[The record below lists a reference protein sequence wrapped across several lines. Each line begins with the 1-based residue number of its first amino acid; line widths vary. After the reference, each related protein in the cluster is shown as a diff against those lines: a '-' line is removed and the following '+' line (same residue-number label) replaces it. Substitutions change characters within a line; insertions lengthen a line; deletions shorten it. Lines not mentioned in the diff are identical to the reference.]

1 MATVKASK
9 SGLDKVARMAQLKGW
24 TKTRT
29 PVWWQ
34 DAHTTQATLR
44 RFWRGISIHQE
55 AFVDICKAVGLEDWE
70 SIIDRTVP
78 PMPEPQSTPN
88 PLVQDWENAPD
99 VLGFYGRTDEL
110 NQLKRW
116 VLDDR
121 CKVVT
126 ILGMGGMGKT
136 ALTVNLADQI
146 HEQFECLVWRSL
158 QPKPTLPTLLKSLMP
173 LLMPEIEPFS
183 STQEGLMLLIQCL
196 QKRRC
201 LIVLDEL
208 EVIFQSQQGKISA
221 QSSPYQKGYE
231 DYREFLRRLSVAP
244 HKSCIVL
251 TSREKPEEIAALEGE
266 TLPIRCLR
274 LRGLRLDD
282 ARALFKAKGFSG
294 TEKGLPELV
303 DLYGGNPL
311 ALKVITTMI
320 EEIFNGNV
328 AAFLSQN
335 TMVLG
340 DRLRSI
346 VQQQLERLSELEK
359 EIVYWL
365 MIERY
370 PVSFTHLQKTLLSQP
385 PGSALLEAI
394 ASLERRS
401 LIDKMT
407 LDTADDSTLPQI
419 SAQAEPISVGG
430 EIKFTLQPLV
440 MKSVTEEFIEQAIEE
455 ICAVLDSQDVS
466 SFKVLRNHALSGN
479 YEMGR
484 QSPYLAKFLQSGQPG
499 QMTTTSSNTRIPGMH
514 RSVQPNSRIL
524 KPLVFYLARS
534 LNREPDLIQK
544 MTRQLP
550 VILPLLQGGSSD
562 RVRYLGRNL
571 MQLLIALKIDP
582 GQYDWRDIPMR

>member
-55 AFVDICKAVGLEDWE
+55 AFVDICKAVGIEDWE
-70 SIIDRTVP
+70 GIVDRAVSLLP
-78 PMPEPQSTPN
+78 DLESTPN

-99 VLGFYGRTDEL
+99 VLGFYGRTNEL

-116 VLDDR
+116 ILDDR

-136 ALTVNLADQI
+136 SLAVNLADQI
-146 HEQFECLVWRSL
+146 QEQFEGLVWRSL
-158 QPKPTLPTLLKSLMP
+158 QPVPTLRTLLQSLLP
-173 LLMPEIEPFS
+173 LLMTNPPTFESI
-183 STQEGLMLLIQCL
+183 QEGLLLLTQAL
-196 QKRRC
+196 QRRRC
-201 LIVLDEL
+201 LIILDEL
-208 EVIFQSQQGKISA
+208 ESIFQNPQAQFSA
-221 QSSPYQKGYE
+221 QSGSYRKGYE
-231 DYREFLRRLSVAP
+231 NYRDLLHRLGNAP

-251 TSREKPEEIAALEGE
+251 TSREKPEEIAALEGD
-266 TLPIRCLR
+266 TLPVRCLR
-274 LRGLRLDD
+274 LKGLLPGD
-282 ARALFKAKGFSG
+282 AKVLLKAKGFSG
-294 TEKGLPELV
+294 AEKGLSELV
-303 DLYGGNPL
+303 DLYGGSPL

-320 EEIFNGNV
+320 QEIFNGNV

-385 PGSALLEAI
+385 TGSALLEVI
-394 ASLERRS
+394 AALERRS
-401 LIDKMT
+401 LIDKIT
-407 LDTADDSTLPQI
+407 LNQADDSTLPPTWN
-419 SAQAEPISVGG
+419 QAAPNTTVS
-430 EIKFTLQPLV
+430 EIRFTLQPLV
-440 MKSVTEEFIEQAIEE
+440 MKSVTEEFVDRAIEE
-455 ICAVLDSQDVS
+455 ICSMTETQDIS
-466 SFKVLRNHALSGN
+466 SFKVLKNHALSNHGFAD
-479 YEMGR
+479 
-484 QSPYLAKFLQSGQPG
+484 LAPDFTERLPTEQP
-499 QMTTTSSNTRIPGMH
+499 TEALASSC
-514 RSVQPNSRIL
+514 IL

-534 LNREPDLIQK
+534 LKHESDFIPK
-544 MTRQLP
+544 MTQQLP
-550 VILPLLQGGSSD
+550 VILSLLQDKSPD
-562 RVRYLGRNL
+562 RIGYLGCNL
-571 MQLLIALKIDP
+571 RQLLIELKIDP
-582 GQYDWRDIPMR
+582 GQYDWHNIPMG